1 MLSKNQQIKIRNFFI
16 SNFFVNI
23 NCIIYNNNYIEVDN
37 NYFLFYF
44 LKIIP
49 FFIYKI
55 INYLI
60 NIKFIYSYDNIYNIT
75 GKNKYNILP
84 FIYNFVF
91 YEVQINTPFNK
102 IVTNTEEYIY
112 NSSSL
117 NSNNCIEKYDISNNI
132 KYYNSYI
139 PLKFILLK
147 NNIKS
152 YKYLQIKYLNK
163 NIFIEK
169 KLFFKDNI
177 NKLIYDLFKN

>member
-23 NCIIYNNNYIEVDN
+23 NCIIYNNTYIEVDN
-37 NYFLFYF
+37 NYFLFYS

-49 FFIYKI
+49 LFVYKI
-55 INYLI
+55 INYFI

-75 GKNKYNILP
+75 GINKYKILP
-84 FIYNFVF
+84 YIYNFVF
-91 YEVQINTPFNK
+91 YEVKMNTPFNK
-102 IVTNTEEYIY
+102 IVTNTEKNIY
-112 NSSSL
+112 NASL
-117 NSNNCIEKYDISNNI
+117 NSNICMEQYDVSNNI

-152 YKYLQIKYLNK
+152 YNYLQIKYLNK
-163 NIFIEK
+163 NNFIEK

-177 NKLIYDLFKN
+177 NKLIYDLFLN